1 MRASILALSAS
12 ASLLLAGTA
21 QAALVLPGSSGVVPD
36 DFALIAPTQ
45 GTVLDTA
52 TISGTAGTFAAIIR
66 AAVYRNTLGTLDFY
80 YQVSRTGPGI
90 GGSDLIKTMTAS
102 IFGNFTTDVFRSIPD
117 PDGPGFFLANSQPS
131 IVPLTT
137 VGRTAN
143 AQVLTITFALP
154 GQNGI
159 AGTDTTST
167 YVFRTNAVRYGIGFA
182 SVQDGT
188 SISGTA
194 FAPLAVPEPQTWAML
209 GIGMGMLGFSLR
221 RRARHEGIRRALA

>member
-1 MRASILALSAS
+1 MRASVLAFAAT
-12 ASLLLAGTA
+12 ASLSFAV
-21 QAALVLPGSSGVVPD
+21 AAEAAIVLPGSSGVTPD

-45 GTVLDTA
+45 GTELDTA
-52 TISGTAGTFAAIIR
+52 TISGTVGTFGAIIR
-66 AAVYRNTLGTLDFY
+66 AAVYRNALGTLDFY
-80 YQVSRTGPGI
+80 YQVSRTGPGT
-90 GGSDLIKTMTAS
+90 GGSDLIKTLTAS
-102 IFGNFTTDVFRSIPD
+102 IFGNFTTDVYRSIPD
-117 PDGPGFFLANSQPS
+117 PDGPGFFLANSRPS

-137 VGRTAN
+137 IGRTAN

-188 SISGTA
+188 SLSGTA
-194 FAPLAVPEPQTWAML
+194 FAPLAVPEPQTWAL
-209 GIGMGMLGFSLR
+209 LAIGAAILGFALR
-221 RRARHEGIRRALA
+221 HRARHEGIRRALA